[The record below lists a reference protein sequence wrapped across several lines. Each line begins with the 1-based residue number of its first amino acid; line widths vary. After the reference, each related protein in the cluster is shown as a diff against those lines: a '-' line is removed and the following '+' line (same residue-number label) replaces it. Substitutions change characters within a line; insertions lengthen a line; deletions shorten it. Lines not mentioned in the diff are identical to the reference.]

1 MKIVVFSGAGI
12 SQESGLKT
20 FRDGGGLW
28 EGHNVHDVCSADAW
42 RTNPGR
48 VLAFYNERR
57 RDALTA
63 VPNAAHRAVADLE
76 GPDME
81 VTVVTQNVDD
91 LHERAG
97 STRVIHLHGAIMKK
111 RSDASGETELLD
123 CREDIHL
130 GDVAANGHQFRPHIV
145 FFQEMLPEGAFE
157 QGMEASAQADV
168 LIVVGTTLEVTPA
181 AYIATYTGATR
192 VFLVDPNP
200 PSASRLSAPD
210 REVTTIAKPAT
221 VGIPHLVALLKEG

>member
-20 FRDGGGLW
+20 FRDEGGLW
-28 EGHNVHDVCSADAW
+28 EGHNVWEVCSADAW
-42 RTNPGR
+42 RTNPAR
-48 VLAFYNERR
+48 VLAFYNQRR
-57 RDALTA
+57 KDARNA
-63 VPNAAHRAVADLE
+63 KPNAAHRAVAELE
-76 GPDME
+76 GPDRE

-97 STRVIHLHGAIMKK
+97 STRVIHLHGEIMKK
-111 RSDASGETELLD
+111 RSDDPNETELLD
-123 CREDIHL
+123 CREDISM
-130 GDVAANGHQFRPHIV
+130 GETAANGRQFRPHIV

-157 QGMEASAQADV
+157 QAMEATAEADV

-181 AYIATYTGATR
+181 AYIASETGASQ

-200 PSASRLSAPD
+200 PSTTRVSGPNRK
-210 REVTTIAKPAT
+210 VTTIAKRAT
-221 VGIPHLVALLKEG
+221 EGMAEVVALLKR

>member
-20 FRDGGGLW
+20 FRDEGGLW
-28 EGHNVHDVCSADAW
+28 EGHNVHEVCSADAW

-57 RDALTA
+57 RDALKA
-63 VPNAAHRAVADLE
+63 VPNAAHRALAELE
-76 GPDME
+76 GADTL

-111 RSDASGETELLD
+111 RSDAPGETELLD

-130 GDVAANGHQFRPHIV
+130 GDRAANGRQFRPYIV

-157 QGMEASAQADV
+157 LAMEATAEADV

-181 AYIATYTGATR
+181 AYVATYTGASR
-192 VFLVDPNP
+192 IFLVDPNP
-200 PSASRLSAPD
+200 PLLEAPD
-210 REVTTIAKPAT
+210 REVTTIARPAT
-221 VGIPHLVALLKEG
+221 VGIPEAIALLRHTSV

>member
-1 MKIVVFSGAGI
+1 MKVVVFSGAGI
-12 SQESGLKT
+12 SQESGLQT
-20 FRDGGGLW
+20 FRDQGGLW
-28 EGHNVHDVCSADAW
+28 EGHNVMEVCSASAW
-42 RTNPGR
+42 QTNPGR
-48 VLAFYNERR
+48 VLAFYNQRR
-57 RDALTA
+57 RDALSA
-63 VPNAAHRAVADLE
+63 VPNAAHRAVAELE
-76 GPDME
+76 GPDTE

-97 STRVIHLHGAIMKK
+97 STRVIHLHGEIMKK
-111 RSDASGETELLD
+111 RSDAPGETELLD

-130 GDVAANGHQFRPHIV
+130 GDVAENGRQFRPHIV

-157 QGMEASAQADV
+157 QAMEASAEADV

-181 AYIATYTGATR
+181 AYIASETGAER

-200 PSASRLSAPD
+200 PSSTRVSGPG

-221 VGIPHLVALLKEG
+221 EGIPEVAALLKR